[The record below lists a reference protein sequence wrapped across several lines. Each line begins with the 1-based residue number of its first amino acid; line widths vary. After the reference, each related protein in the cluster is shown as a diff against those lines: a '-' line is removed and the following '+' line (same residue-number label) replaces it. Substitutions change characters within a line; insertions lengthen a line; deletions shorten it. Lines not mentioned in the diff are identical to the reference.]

1 MAEEK
6 GHQVTELK
14 YRGQKS
20 KASKYMNIVEAFVNQ
35 LGEDRSEV
43 ESYAERQRIMDPL
56 AQAETAI
63 HTLEEYLAEHEAW
76 EFHEKEKA
84 EDFIDED
91 LQTAA
96 KADVDYMAIR
106 DAIQQGVH
114 VNDLGPDHPA
124 KLYKLDWHLLGVYD
138 FLIVLG
144 DRILVPRALRKPIL
158 RNLHLG
164 HFGQQKTVALA
175 NNMFFWKGMK
185 NEIVQLVECCDKCQ
199 TFQRKQQKEPMRP
212 TFASRPMEQ
221 NSFDLA
227 EYNKK
232 SYLIQTDRY
241 TGFLWVHPLRKTG
254 ATDVIN
260 KLFDVFYQFG
270 FPKKVRSD
278 NGPQMIAKS
287 TLDKFK
293 EFNIEQEFSDPH
305 FARSN
310 GAAEQAVQ
318 VAKMMIKKASSEEEI
333 KQAVQQYNSAPNS
346 SGLSPHAMMFGRA
359 VQTTLP
365 MLENAFKQVP
375 QKTIEAAQQRKN
387 ERLLTCKKNFDKT
400 AKELPELE
408 VGRKVRILN
417 QRTNKWDLKGVITF
431 KDEKTKR
438 SYRIQTNDG
447 TLLFRNRTFIRP
459 VKFYKNERRKSLDL
473 HTKPFAAGM
482 LRTPMSSS
490 ISPTLA
496 PISV

>member
-144 DRILVPRALRKPIL
+144 DRILV
-158 RNLHLG
+158 
-164 HFGQQKTVALA
+164 
-175 NNMFFWKGMK
+175 
-185 NEIVQLVECCDKCQ
+185 E
-199 TFQRKQQKEPMRP
+199 
-212 TFASRPMEQ
+212 
-221 NSFDLA
+221 
-227 EYNKK
+227 
-232 SYLIQTDRY
+232 
-241 TGFLWVHPLRKTG
+241 
-254 ATDVIN
+254 
-260 KLFDVFYQFG
+260 
-270 FPKKVRSD
+270 
-278 NGPQMIAKS
+278 
-287 TLDKFK
+287 
-293 EFNIEQEFSDPH
+293 
-305 FARSN
+305 
-310 GAAEQAVQ
+310 
-318 VAKMMIKKASSEEEI
+318 KASCR
-333 KQAVQQYNSAPNS
+333 
-346 SGLSPHAMMFGRA
+346 SPPDCS
-359 VQTTLP
+359 T
-365 MLENAFKQVP
+365 
-375 QKTIEAAQQRKN
+375 
-387 ERLLTCKKNFDKT
+387 
-400 AKELPELE
+400 
-408 VGRKVRILN
+408 
-417 QRTNKWDLKGVITF
+417 
-431 KDEKTKR
+431 
-438 SYRIQTNDG
+438 S
-447 TLLFRNRTFIRP
+447 
-459 VKFYKNERRKSLDL
+459 
-473 HTKPFAAGM
+473 
-482 LRTPMSSS
+482 
-490 ISPTLA
+490 
-496 PISV
+496 